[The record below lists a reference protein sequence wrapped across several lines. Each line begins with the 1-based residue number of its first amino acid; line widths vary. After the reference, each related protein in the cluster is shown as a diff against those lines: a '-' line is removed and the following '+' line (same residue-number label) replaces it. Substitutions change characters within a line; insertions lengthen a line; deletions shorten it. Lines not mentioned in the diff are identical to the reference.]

1 MNRLGIYFFF
11 DKDGIVDDYVLYF
24 LKNFKKIC
32 SEVCVVVN
40 GFLTDI
46 SQQKLN
52 DNCNKLII
60 RDNKGFDSWAY
71 KRAIEEYGYNNI
83 KKYDELV
90 LCNFTFFGPIYPL
103 EEMFLN
109 MEKRNCDFWG
119 IHRHRYEPNAYMAG
133 VEICEHI
140 QSHFMVFKN
149 SILRSIMF
157 QNYWNELKP
166 INTYEE
172 AVAYHELK
180 ATKYFEE
187 LGFKSSTF
195 INPQKYFDK
204 TGNSS
209 VFCGI
214 QQVKEDRCPILKRK
228 VFFIKNGKIEFSQ
241 IDGKNPFTDLKFI
254 KNNTDYPIKYIEQNI
269 ERCFGKL
276 NNPLFNISLLFHK
289 NKKGQQKTY
298 KILGIPILTTKKKH
312 KRHITIKKYYIL
324 GIPFYIKHSKA
335 RR

>member
-119 IHRHRYEPNAYMAG
+119 IQRRSP
-133 VEICEHI
+133 
-140 QSHFMVFKN
+140 
-149 SILRSIMF
+149 LRAS
-157 QNYWNELKP
+157 P
-166 INTYEE
+166 
-172 AVAYHELK
+172 
-180 ATKYFEE
+180 
-187 LGFKSSTF
+187 
-195 INPQKYFDK
+195 
-204 TGNSS
+204 
-209 VFCGI
+209 
-214 QQVKEDRCPILKRK
+214 
-228 VFFIKNGKIEFSQ
+228 
-241 IDGKNPFTDLKFI
+241 
-254 KNNTDYPIKYIEQNI
+254 
-269 ERCFGKL
+269 
-276 NNPLFNISLLFHK
+276 
-289 NKKGQQKTY
+289 
-298 KILGIPILTTKKKH
+298 
-312 KRHITIKKYYIL
+312 
-324 GIPFYIKHSKA
+324 